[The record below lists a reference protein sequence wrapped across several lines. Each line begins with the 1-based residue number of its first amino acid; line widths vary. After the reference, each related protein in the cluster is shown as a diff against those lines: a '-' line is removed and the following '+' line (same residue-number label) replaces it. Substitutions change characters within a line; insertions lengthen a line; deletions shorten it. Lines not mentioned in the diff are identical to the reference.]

1 MRSDERQIRL
11 YFDDQFAVCAPD
23 LQMSRHQG
31 EGYVVADTR
40 LASGY
45 RIRIGGVEPN
55 LLGTE
60 RTAPHAARFEFTNPA
75 LDATS
80 GSVEANTVH
89 LRVDRSLGHGVH
101 DDYDLTNFGADTI
114 EVVLEISVECDFA
127 DVFDMK
133 DHRLVRR
140 GSLQTTWTEE
150 TSTLTSRY
158 RNESFTRALELVVDR
173 NDAAPEYANGG
184 ISFRVRLSPFES
196 WHTCLLWI
204 PEIDGEAPKHP
215 ARLCHD
221 LLGTDTI
228 ADQARR
234 EWVDGTSS
242 FSTSDTSV
250 DQTIARSVQDLA
262 SLRLHIFDDLARGS
276 EPDTDR
282 DDSSDGID
290 TDVWVPAAGVPWY
303 VTLFGRD
310 SLLVSLQTPAL
321 SGRFAEGTLRAL
333 ASQQATSYDP
343 ERDMEPGKIIHE
355 IRRGELAQ
363 LHLIPHTPYYGTHD
377 ATTLF
382 VLAAANAWRWHGR
395 RDQLDALRPAVE
407 AALAWIDRDGDRDDD
422 GLQEYGTRAQHG
434 GYFNQGWKDSGDA
447 IVREDGG
454 LPSLPIALCELQ
466 GYVVAAKRA
475 WAGVLDDA
483 YREGTAAQQLRDDA
497 DRLAE
502 QIETK
507 FWWEDEGSYYLG
519 LDGNKQPIRS
529 VASNPGHL
537 LWSKA
542 IVPERAERVARRLL
556 AADMWSGWGIR
567 TLSSAHV
574 SYNPLSYQ
582 LGSVWPHDNACIVE
596 GLRAYGFD
604 GEAAQVARGLFDA
617 AQHFYDARLPEL
629 FGGFDRDPGAVP
641 VPYLD
646 ANAPQAWA
654 AGAVV
659 QLVCSLLGFD
669 AHALSRTLTLR
680 PCLPDWLD
688 MVRVRNLHV
697 GAATVDLA
705 VRRTTSGHHIDIE
718 QLHGHL
724 ECSLR

>member
-1 MRSDERQIRL
+1 MRIDQRQMRL
-11 YFDDQFAVCAPD
+11 YFDDQIVVCAPD
-23 LQMSRHQG
+23 LQMSRHMG

-45 RIRIGGVEPN
+45 RIRVGGVGPE
-55 LLGTE
+55 LLGAE
-60 RTAPHAARFEFTNPA
+60 RTAPHAARFEFTTPM
-75 LDATS
+75 LDAAS
-80 GSVEANTVH
+80 GMVAANTLH
-89 LRVDRSLGHGVH
+89 LRVDRSLGYGIH
-101 DDYDLTNFGADTI
+101 DDYDLTNFGHDAVD
-114 EVVLEISVECDFA
+114 VVLEISVECDFS
-127 DVFDMK
+127 DLFDMK

-140 GSLQTTWTEE
+140 GSLQTTWDEA
-150 TSTLTSRY
+150 TSTLTTRY
-158 RNESFTRALELVVDR
+158 RNESFTRALDLVVDR

-184 ISFRVRLSPFES
+184 ISFRLRLAPFES

-204 PEIDGEAPKHP
+204 PEIEGEAPQHP

-221 LLGTDTI
+221 LLGTDTL

-234 EWVDGTSS
+234 EWVDGTAS
-242 FSTSDTSV
+242 FSTSDASV
-250 DQTIARSVQDLA
+250 DQTIARSVEDLA
-262 SLRLHIFDDLARGS
+262 SLRLHIFDELARGS
-276 EPDTDR
+276 QPDTNADASR
-282 DDSSDGID
+282 DGVNV
-290 TDVWVPAAGVPWY
+290 DVWVPAAGVPWF

-310 SLLVSLQTPAL
+310 SLVVSLQTLAL
-321 SGRFAEGTLRAL
+321 SARFAEGTLRAL
-333 ASQQATSYDP
+333 ASQQASGYDP

-382 VLAAANAWRWHGR
+382 VLAAANSWRWHGR

-407 AALAWIDRDGDRDDD
+407 AALGWIDRDGDRDGD

-447 IVREDGG
+447 IVHADGS

-483 YREGTAAQQLRDDA
+483 YRDPSAAQRLRDEA

-507 FWWEDEGSYYLG
+507 FWWEDEGTYYLG
-519 LDGNKQPIRS
+519 LDGDKRPIQS

-537 LWSKA
+537 LWSQA
-542 IVPERAERVARRLL
+542 IVSERAERVARRLL
-556 AADMWSGWGIR
+556 APDMWTGWGIR
-567 TLSSAHV
+567 TLSNTHV
-574 SYNPLSYQ
+574 SYNPMSYQ
-582 LGSVWPHDNACIVE
+582 LGSVWPHDNACIMN
-596 GLRAYGFD
+596 GHHAYGLD
-604 GEAAQVARGLFDA
+604 AGAVQIARALFDA
-617 AQHFYDARLPEL
+617 AQHVDDRRLPEL
-629 FGGFDRDPGAVP
+629 FGGFERDVGGAP

-659 QLVCSLLGFD
+659 QLICSLLGFD
-669 AHALSRTLTLR
+669 AHAPSSTLTLR
-680 PCLPDWLD
+680 PCIPDWLD
-688 MVRVRNLHV
+688 VVRVRNLHV
-697 GAATVDLA
+697 GTAIVDLA
-705 VRRTTSGHHIDIE
+705 VRRTATGHEIDIE
-718 QLHGHL
+718 QLHGQL
-724 ECSLR
+724 DCSLR